1 MSSDSILIKRCK
13 KRDKN
18 AFVELF
24 KRYEKYVYSLCYRYT
39 YDEQDSMDM
48 VQEIFIKVFK
58 NIDKFQEHMPF
69 HPWIRKITVNTC
81 INFKKCKKSNVISIN
96 QEYGEDSTLEE
107 TIPDD
112 MTIDKEIERFSNKEI
127 IDKALKIL
135 KPDQKLVIMLRYY
148 EDLPYE
154 EIGVLINKPIGTVK
168 TDIHR
173 AKIRM
178 RDYIREIGGDL
189 I

>member
-1 MSSDSILIKRCK
+1 MSEDSDVIARCK
-13 KRDKN
+13 KRDRN
-18 AFVELF
+18 AFIQLF
-24 KRYEKYVYSLCYRYT
+24 KKYEKYIYNLCYRYT
-39 YDEQDSMDM
+39 YNEQDSMDM
-48 VQEIFIKVFK
+48 VQEIFIKIFK
-58 NIDKFQEHMPF
+58 NIDKFDENMPF

-81 INFKKCKKSNVISIN
+81 INFNKCKKSNVISIN
-96 QEYGEDSTLEE
+96 QDYGEDATLEE
-107 TIPDD
+107 TISDD
-112 MTIDKEIERFSNKEI
+112 TVDKEFEKLSNREL

-135 KPDQKLVIMLRYY
+135 KPNQKLMIMLRYY
-148 EDLPYE
+148 EDLAYE
-154 EIGVLINKPIGTVK
+154 EIGVLMNKPLGTVK